1 MSYSFTATETKTFTL
16 THARHLAAKVAADLK
31 RLQRLYGH
39 ITDERIGE
47 FEGEVTEL
55 LRQGYLGTVTY
66 GFQRDDKWIEPTLR
80 YTASEL
86 ANSGTDDDPGRVIAA
101 HPVDGYELHVS
112 HVRRG
117 APTWRIWPESAQAN
131 HDSLGLIPR
140 AGGGNRP
147 LGTRRCDIVHCP
159 FPTGIRAAGAS
170 STPRTAAGRPCGAPA
185 RPRPT
190 AHTART
196 VRPGVRP
203 RPGCA

>member
-66 GFQRDDKWIEPTLR
+66 GFQRNDKWIEPTLR

-86 ANSGTDDDPGRVIAA
+86 AGGSGMDDDPGRVLPGKDISGAQFHSYLTYSAA
-101 HPVDGYELHVS
+101 WDALTADQRTTVKGQLPLQRVSGSDSAVSNGYFADDKTYAS
-112 HVRRG
+112 GGR
-117 APTWRIWPESAQAN
+117 
-131 HDSLGLIPR
+131 SLGR
-140 AGGGNRP
+140 A
-147 LGTRRCDIVHCP
+147 
-159 FPTGIRAAGAS
+159 S
-170 STPRTAAGRPCGAPA
+170 
-185 RPRPT
+185 
-190 AHTART
+190 
-196 VRPGVRP
+196 VRSY
-203 RPGCA
+203 